1 MKIAFIKQKYVP
13 FGGGEGYLENLMTAC
28 VKRGHDVHLITT
40 KWPGEELKPVTC
52 RVVPMIKL
60 TRATRMR
67 SFSKAAAAAV
77 RAGDYDVS
85 FSLDR
90 TEHQDIWRAGEGVH
104 SVWLDRRRLFE
115 PGWKVQL
122 AKWSSGQRAILD
134 LERRCV
140 SGSVRIIA
148 NSRMV
153 QDDLA
158 AAYGVGPE
166 KVVLIPNGIDL
177 RRFNPQ
183 NRVSD
188 RAAIRAELGLSES
201 DKVILFVGSNFLR
214 KGVRETIQVLTR
226 VKDAV
231 LVVLGRD
238 DSKPWRQFAENCG
251 VADRVRF
258 PGTRKDIPR
267 LYRAADVTAFA
278 TWFDSFG
285 FVGIES
291 MACGTPLVTTG
302 YSGVSQAL
310 VPGVNGELV
319 SRPDA
324 LAELAA
330 ALERQLSRHIDEA
343 EAARISGTVKDYSL
357 EFNVD
362 RTARLI
368 ESVGQ
373 SHSK

>member
-28 VKRGHDVHLITT
+28 VRRGHEVHLVTT

-52 RVVPMIKL
+52 HVVPMLKL

-77 RAGDYDVS
+77 RAGGYDAS

-104 SVWLDRRRLFE
+104 GVWLDRRGLFE

-122 AKWSSGQRAILD
+122 ARWSSGQRAILD

-140 SGSVRIIA
+140 EGSAKIIA

-158 AAYGVGPE
+158 AAYGIGPE
-166 KVVLIPNGIDL
+166 KVALIPNGIDL

-183 NRVSD
+183 SRAAD
-188 RAAIRAELGLSES
+188 RAAMRAELGLDES
-201 DKVILFVGSNFLR
+201 DRVILFVGSNFLR
-214 KGVRETIQVLTR
+214 KGVRETIRALAR
-226 VKDAV
+226 VKDAI

-238 DSKPWRQFAENCG
+238 DATPWRKLAEDHG

-258 PGTRKDIPR
+258 PGTRKDIER
-267 LYRAADVTAFA
+267 LYRASDVTVFA

-291 MACGTPLVTTG
+291 LACGTPLVTTRF
-302 YSGVSQAL
+302 SGVSQAL
-310 VPGVNGELV
+310 VPGVNGEIV

-324 LAELAA
+324 VDELAG
-330 ALERQLSRHIDEA
+330 ALERQMSRRIDDA

-357 EFNVD
+357 ELNVD
-362 RTARLI
+362 RTATLI

-373 SHSK
+373 SHSR